1 MTGAEESD
9 PSNASIE
16 CVRKERCSMTNVLRQ
31 SGFSTSAAG
40 CYRCVHS
47 TYRPAACFRIASRGQ
62 ERVEHRQLRSRGSGY
77 LRTSPATLL
86 DEFNAGSSISRAF
99 LSGSSSRRGPQ
110 GARTRCRC
118 GTLATRPRT
127 ATTSHLHLGS
137 RLRRRSQP
145 CGDPPQYRHQ
155 AESTSKLGSD
165 FALSATMNGS
175 AYRPASRRWA
185 IAPTLDTSKRNRP
198 QLPQRRR

>member
-1 MTGAEESD
+1 MS
-9 PSNASIE
+9 
-16 CVRKERCSMTNVLRQ
+16 CVSPD
-31 SGFSTSAAG
+31 F
-40 CYRCVHS
+40 
-47 TYRPAACFRIASRGQ
+47 P
-62 ERVEHRQLRSRGSGY
+62 RQLRAATGAY
-77 LRTSPATLL
+77 IARTDLQRAFASHREARK
-86 DEFNAGSSISRAF
+86 GSSIASCAVEEAATSARLRRRCRHAQAARMLFHHRSVRPRAF